1 MEEGTIVKIDYDLFN
16 AENDS
21 LIETTREETAKENDI
36 HKEGQEYSP
45 MTIVVGSGQ
54 LIEGFEESLLE
65 AKANKDIELE
75 IPPEKAYGERK
86 SEDVETYGMEK
97 MMRFVRD
104 PESLAIGSS
113 VEING
118 RTGILK
124 YVAAGRAR
132 VDYNH
137 PLAGQTLK
145 YNYKIVEVIKGKK
158 EKVNAILE
166 SQTGHKNFSI
176 NFKGNDITIEL
187 PQEMLY
193 DPNAS
198 MLKFRLVGS
207 LRDGAGVEKVTFT
220 EVHEPRAVSEEEE

>member
-16 AENDS
+16 AENS
-21 LIETTREETAKENDI
+21 TLIETTREETAKENDI
-36 HKEGQEYSP
+36 HKEGQKYTP

-65 AKANKDIELE
+65 AKADKDIEVE

-86 SEDVETYGMEK
+86 SEDVETYGMDK
-97 MMRFVRD
+97 LMRYVRD
-104 PESLAIGSS
+104 PESLGIGSS

-145 YNYKIVEVIKGKK
+145 YNYKIVEVIKSKK
-158 EKVNAILE
+158 EKANAILE
-166 SQTGHKNFSI
+166 SQTGHQNFSV
-176 NFKGNDITIEL
+176 NFKGNDMTIEL
-187 PQEMLY
+187 PQEMLF
-193 DPNAS
+193 DPNSS
-198 MLKFRLVGS
+198 MLKFRLVSS
-207 LRDGAGVEKVTFT
+207 LRDGLGVEKVSFL
-220 EVHEPRAVSEEEE
+220 EVHEPRSISEEE